1 MSRGIGAHANKIF
14 EDSETVIYEYGV
26 YNLNVPQYRNENQI
40 YDGSITIPKKCFA
53 EPEIHEK
60 LKKMPS
66 GRTKLVTKRIPI
78 SVDYGKMLVDGL
90 IEVENCSNCW
100 QTTDD
105 DLRIDIMALHLL
117 FKLFNQYQEEGC
129 VPDHISYNV

>member
-26 YNLNVPQYRNENQI
+26 YNLNVPQYRNEKQI

-66 GRTKLVTKRIPI
+66 GRKKLVTKRIPI

-90 IEVENCSNCW
+90 IKVENCSNCW

-129 VPDHISYNV
+129 VPEHISYNV